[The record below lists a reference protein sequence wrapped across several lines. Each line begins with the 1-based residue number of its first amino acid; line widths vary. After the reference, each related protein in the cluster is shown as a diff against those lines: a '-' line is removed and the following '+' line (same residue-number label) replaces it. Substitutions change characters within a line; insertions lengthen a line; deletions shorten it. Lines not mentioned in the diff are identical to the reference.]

1 MKGDPRR
8 SRTAVKFRETIATGP
23 AKRRQSS
30 AQPYQLRLPTSTS
43 YINYRESASKGPRFQ
58 RNLWARDRLTLIP
71 FSRLQFAVH
80 VNFRPVYRSNDFG
93 KVQVYDRT
101 ANSMEMQWVWK
112 IFVRSLGRNKFSFL
126 IRPKDTNDFEKLGRL
141 VYYVM
146 WVKRILGK
154 LRVIEIAKKKAIKS
168 SS

>member
-1 MKGDPRR
+1 M
-8 SRTAVKFRETIATGP
+8 
-23 AKRRQSS
+23 
-30 AQPYQLRLPTSTS
+30 
-43 YINYRESASKGPRFQ
+43 
-58 RNLWARDRLTLIP
+58 
-71 FSRLQFAVH
+71 
-80 VNFRPVYRSNDFG
+80 NFRPVYRSNDFG

-112 IFVRSLGRNKFSFL
+112 IFVRSLGWNKFSFL

-146 WVKRILGK
+146 RVKRILGK